1 MRNKIQYRRDEK
13 THFIEEDL
21 DCQVTDE
28 IEKALWILKEDM
40 DLPTE
45 EVVRAVESRN
55 KIQNKN
61 RAPTIAFTSNKNS
74 SKVLSNHLVKNG
86 IATRNDNFYAWRCL
100 KALNIDTNDGVV
112 RTSLVHYNTEEDVN
126 RLIEA
131 LKKIIKVLESKR

>member
-55 KIQNKN
+55 KIQNK
-61 RAPTIAFTSNKNS
+61 K
-74 SKVLSNHLVKNG
+74 
-86 IATRNDNFYAWRCL
+86 
-100 KALNIDTNDGVV
+100 DG
-112 RTSLVHYNTEEDVN
+112 
-126 RLIEA
+126 
-131 LKKIIKVLESKR
+131 KQ